1 MGADQKNEVVRLVN
15 RWDRSLEKYVE
26 TPGDSQETLSQK
38 KLWLIL
44 TSVGLPWLIVMS
56 ILIADKQGMAV
67 LYINV
72 FFGLAMFVSLLLFH
86 FQKAHIERFILFIQ
100 VLILSLT
107 TIKVYLMG
115 GLLEAGGAI
124 FIGLIAPLY
133 ALTTNN
139 RRRAVIFFAAYL
151 VGMIVATELQP
162 NTNHDYFQYYYYMG
176 FILGISIAFLGLYYY
191 TGRLQWLK
199 TREKMRMKEVDRL
212 KSNFFTHITHELRTP
227 LTIILGMAEQIKE
240 DPRRHLDEGLNMI
253 ERNGEK
259 LLDMTNKLL
268 DLSRMEA
275 KMMPVNWVQQDV
287 VAYVKYLVESF
298 HSYAASK
305 QIKISY
311 SIAEKHL
318 MMDFDMDKL
327 ADIVSNLI
335 SNAIKFTPR
344 GGEIRVDMFRR
355 NDHGNKY
362 LHLRVEDNGPGI
374 EEEFLPK
381 VFERYFQAQRHED
394 EYSEGS
400 GLGLAVTREMA
411 HLLNGEIS
419 VSSELGKGS
428 VFEVILP
435 VTNKAKIIPSDWD
448 ADQSV
453 PEVNTDLRNSTP
465 FDEDFGMPDGDEDR
479 KLNLLIVEDSKDVAS
494 YLGSLLSV
502 NYKIDNAWNG
512 AEGFELATRHVPDL
526 IISDVMMPVMD
537 GFALCQRL
545 KNDIRTS
552 HIPIILLTARNELS
566 SRMQGLKAGADAYLG
581 KPFNKEELFIRVD
594 QLIALRQRLRNSYQ
608 HLAQDPAIFSSE
620 MQIQEKDEPETNS
633 LEYAFMQKVTEIL
646 EENLSDE
653 EFGIGNLCDSLGMSR
668 SQLYRKFSA
677 LTDTSVN
684 AFIQNLRLTKA
695 RKLLRS
701 TDLNVSEVAYDTG
714 FKSPS
719 HFSRVY
725 SNKFGVSP
733 SQERRGIVAAS
744 N

>member
-1 MGADQKNEVVRLVN
+1 
-15 RWDRSLEKYVE
+15 
-26 TPGDSQETLSQK
+26 
-38 KLWLIL
+38 
-44 TSVGLPWLIVMS
+44 
-56 ILIADKQGMAV
+56 
-67 LYINV
+67 
-72 FFGLAMFVSLLLFH
+72 
-86 FQKAHIERFILFIQ
+86 
-100 VLILSLT
+100 
-107 TIKVYLMG
+107 
-115 GLLEAGGAI
+115 
-124 FIGLIAPLY
+124 
-133 ALTTNN
+133 
-139 RRRAVIFFAAYL
+139 
-151 VGMIVATELQP
+151 
-162 NTNHDYFQYYYYMG
+162 
-176 FILGISIAFLGLYYY
+176 
-191 TGRLQWLK
+191 
-199 TREKMRMKEVDRL
+199 
-212 KSNFFTHITHELRTP
+212 KSNIFTHITHELRTR
-227 LTIILGMAEQIKE
+227 LTIILGMVGQIKE
-240 DPRRHLDEGLNMI
+240 DPGRHLDEGLKMI
-253 ERNGEK
+253 QRNGGK
-259 LLDMTNKLL
+259 LLGMTNKLL

-275 KMMPVNWVQQDV
+275 KMMPVNWVQQDI

-298 HSYAASK
+298 HSFAASK
-305 QIKISY
+305 QIEISY
-311 SIAEKHL
+311 SIAENHL
-318 MMDFDMDKL
+318 MMDFDVDKI

-344 GGEIRVDMFRR
+344 GGEINVAMFSQ
-355 NDHGNKY
+355 NEHGKNY
-362 LHLRVEDNGPGI
+362 LHLQVKDNGQGI

-400 GLGLAVTREMA
+400 GLGLAVTRELVQLM
-411 HLLNGEIS
+411 NGKIS

-435 VTNKAKIIPSDWD
+435 ITHKAELVSSTVVK
-448 ADQSV
+448 DQSV
-453 PEVNTDLRNSTP
+453 EVANPDSHKQYLEGELTSQDFHEDGRLR
-465 FDEDFGMPDGDEDR
+465 
-479 KLNLLIVEDSKDVAS
+479 LLIVEDSKDVAS

-512 AEGFELATRHVPDL
+512 AEGFELATRYVPDL

-537 GFALCQRL
+537 GFTLCQRL
-545 KNDIRTS
+545 KNDMRTS
-552 HIPIILLTARNELS
+552 HIPIILLTARNEMS
-566 SRMQGLKAGADAYLG
+566 ARMQGLKAGADAYLG

-608 HLAQDPAIFSSE
+608 HLAQDPVIFSSE
-620 MQIQEKDEPETNS
+620 MEIREKDVPETNS

-653 EFGIGNLCDSLGMSR
+653 EFGIGNLCDALGMSR

-684 AFIQNLRLTKA
+684 VFIQNLRLIKA

>member
-1 MGADQKNEVVRLVN
+1 MGADQKNGLIKLVN

-56 ILIADKQGMAV
+56 VLIADKQGMAV
-67 LYINV
+67 LYINI

-199 TREKMRMKEVDRL
+199 TQEKMRMKEVDRL

-240 DPRRHLDEGLNMI
+240 NPRRHLDEGLKMI

-305 QIKISY
+305 QIKISH

-344 GGEIRVDMFRR
+344 GGEIHVDMFRR
-355 NDHGNKY
+355 NDHGNTY

-400 GLGLAVTREMA
+400 GLGLAVTREMV

-435 VTNKAKIIPSDWD
+435 VTNKAKIISSEMD

-453 PEVNTDLRNSTP
+453 LDVRPDLRNATP
-465 FDEDFGMPDGDEDR
+465 FDEDFGMSDGDEDR

-512 AEGFELATRHVPDL
+512 AEGLELATRHVPDL

-552 HIPIILLTARNELS
+552 HIPIILLTARNES
-566 SRMQGLKAGADAYLG
+566 SARMQGLKAGADAYLG

-594 QLIALRQRLRNSYQ
+594 QLISLRQRLRNSYQ
-608 HLAQDPAIFSSE
+608 YLAQNPAIFSSE
-620 MQIQEKDEPETNS
+620 MEIQEKGKPETNS

-733 SQERRGIVAAS
+733 SQERQGAVAAS

>member
-1 MGADQKNEVVRLVN
+1 MGEDQKNGAIKLFN

-26 TPGDSQETLSQK
+26 SPGDSQETLSQK

-67 LYINV
+67 LYINI
-72 FFGLAMFVSLLLFH
+72 FFGTAMLASLILFH

-107 TIKVYLMG
+107 TIKVFLMG

-139 RRRAVIFFAAYL
+139 RRRAVLFFLAYL

-199 TREKMRMKEVDRL
+199 AQEKMRMKEVDRL

-240 DPRRHLDEGLNMI
+240 NPRRHLDEGLKMI

-275 KMMPVNWVQQDV
+275 KMMPVNWVQQDI

-305 QIKISY
+305 QIKISH
-311 SIAEKHL
+311 SMPDKPL
-318 MMDFDMDKL
+318 LMDFDMDKL
-327 ADIVSNLI
+327 ADIVSNLV
-335 SNAIKFTPR
+335 SNAIKFTPPC
-344 GGEIRVDMFRR
+344 GEIHVDMFRR

-362 LHLRVEDNGPGI
+362 LHLRVEDNGSGI

-400 GLGLAVTREMA
+400 GLGLAVTREMV
-411 HLLNGEIS
+411 HLLNGKIS
-419 VSSELGKGS
+419 VSSELGKGT
-428 VFEVILP
+428 VFEVTLP
-435 VTNKAKIIPSDWD
+435 ITNKAKIISSEMD
-448 ADQSV
+448 ADPSV
-453 PEVNTDLRNSTP
+453 LAASPDLNKATA
-465 FDEDFGMPDGDEDR
+465 FDEDLGMPDGDEDR

-494 YLGSLLSV
+494 YLGSLLSA

-566 SRMQGLKAGADAYLG
+566 ARMQGLKAGADAYLG

-594 QLIALRQRLRNSYQ
+594 QLIALRQRLRNSYR
-608 HLAQDPAIFSSE
+608 HLAADPEIFSSE
-620 MQIQEKDEPETNS
+620 MEIQEKDKPETNS
-633 LEYAFMQKVTEIL
+633 LEYTFIQKVTEIL

-668 SQLYRKFSA
+668 SQLYRKFTA

-684 AFIQNLRLTKA
+684 AFIQNLRLTRA

-719 HFSRVY
+719 HFSRAY

-733 SQERRGIVAAS
+733 SREKREALV
-744 N
+744 

>member
-1 MGADQKNEVVRLVN
+1 MGADQKNGAIKLFN
-15 RWDRSLEKYVE
+15 RWDQSLEKYVE

-44 TSVGLPWLIVMS
+44 TAVGLPWLIVMS

-67 LYINV
+67 LYINI
-72 FFGLAMFVSLLLFH
+72 FFGLAMFLSLLLFH
-86 FQKAHIERFILFIQ
+86 FQKTHIERFVLFIQ
-100 VLILSLT
+100 ILILSLT

-162 NTNHDYFQYYYYMG
+162 NTNHDYFHYYYYMG

-199 TREKMRMKEVDRL
+199 TQESMRMKEVDRL
-212 KSNFFTHITHELRTP
+212 KNNFFTHITHELRTP
-227 LTIILGMAEQIKE
+227 LTIILGMSDQIRE
-240 DPRRHLDEGLNMI
+240 NPDRNLEEGLKMI
-253 ERNGEK
+253 RRNGKK

-275 KMMPVNWVQQDV
+275 KMMPVNWIQQDL

-305 QIKISY
+305 QIKISH
-311 SIAEKHL
+311 SIAEKQL

-335 SNAIKFTPR
+335 SNAIKFTPQ
-344 GGEIRVDMFRR
+344 GGEIHVEMFRR
-355 NDHGNKY
+355 NDQGNTY

-394 EYSEGS
+394 EYTEGS
-400 GLGLAVTREMA
+400 GLGLAVTREMV
-411 HLLNGEIS
+411 HLLNGKIS

-435 VTNKAKIIPSDWD
+435 VTNKAKIISSEMDVP
-448 ADQSV
+448 SV
-453 PEVNTDLRNSTP
+453 PDVSPDLRNATP
-465 FDEDFGMPDGDEDR
+465 FDGDFGMSDGDDDR
-479 KLNLLIVEDSKDVAS
+479 KLSLLIVEDSKDVAS

-512 AEGFELATRHVPDL
+512 AEGLELATRHVPDL

-566 SRMQGLKAGADAYLG
+566 ARMQGLKAGADAYLG

-608 HLAQDPAIFSSE
+608 HMAQDPAIFSSE
-620 MQIQEKDEPETNS
+620 MEIQGKDEPETNS

-677 LTDTSVN
+677 LTDTSVSV
-684 AFIQNLRLTKA
+684 FIQNLRLTKA

-701 TDLNVSEVAYDTG
+701 SDLNVSEVAYDTG